1 MQVRRRG
8 RNGGWL
14 RALMVLTVVI
24 AAALHERPLEAQ
36 SRTGTT
42 PTRAPGS
49 SSVYYVYA
57 GAESADKLY
66 RIRFDGRTTTVEREI
81 PIGEFAAEMEGPHG
95 LAISADGRFLHLTT
109 GHGFPDGK
117 YWQYVLGPDTLAGPG
132 VLLGTFPASID
143 VTPDGRYAFSVNF
156 NLHGD
161 MVPSSVSV
169 VHVPNLVEV
178 ARIVTCTMPHGSRIS
193 PDGRFHYSAC
203 MMDDEL
209 VEIDT
214 RTQRVSRR
222 FRLAKGSEGTLPAD
236 GGDML
241 QMWIDGARRVSKGK
255 TEDPAEVGYAAMEGH
270 THAMTPA
277 TCSPTWAQPSA
288 TGARIYVAC
297 NKGDE
302 ILEVDHASWT
312 ITRRFAT
319 GRGPYNLGVTP
330 DGTML
335 IASIKQGSQIE
346 LFNLAT
352 GRSVARISAST
363 TLSHGVAVSSD
374 SRYAFVTSEGVGAA
388 PGKVDVIDLRART
401 TVGSV
406 DIGPQASGIAFWK
419 VERP

>member
-1 MQVRRRG
+1 MQIPSRP
-8 RNGGWL
+8 RNGAPIRRL
-14 RALMVLTVVI
+14 ALLLPVI
-24 AAALHERPLEAQ
+24 ATPVLAQPRGPVTPATAPVTSRGPL
-36 SRTGTT
+36 
-42 PTRAPGS
+42 
-49 SSVYYVYA
+49 YYAYA
-57 GAESADKLY
+57 GAESADKIY
-66 RIRFDGRTTTVEREI
+66 RIRFDGRTATVEREI

-95 LAISADGRFLHLTT
+95 LAISADGRFLHMTT

-143 VTPDGRYAFSVNF
+143 ATPDGRYTYSVNF

-178 ARIVTCTMPHGSRIS
+178 ARIVTCTMPHGSRLS

-214 RTQRVSRR
+214 RTQQVSRR
-222 FRLAKGSEGTLPAD
+222 FHLAKGKEGPLPAD
-236 GGDML
+236 GGEML
-241 QMWIDGARRVSKGK
+241 QMWIEGARRISKGQ
-255 TEDPAEVGYAAMEGH
+255 TGDPAEVGYPAMEGH
-270 THAMTPA
+270 QHMMAPA

-288 TGARIYVAC
+288 DGARIFVAC

-302 ILEVDHASWT
+302 ILEVDHATWT

-330 DGTML
+330 DGTLM

-346 LFNLAT
+346 LFDLAA
-352 GRSVARISAST
+352 GRSVARIPAST

-388 PGKVDVIDLRART
+388 PGKVDVIDLRARAK
-401 TVGSV
+401 VASV

-419 VERP
+419 VVPR